1 MVHIRP
7 LCIFAAAQLAW
18 VARAHITL
26 EDIDSLKS
34 ITKDCNDK
42 IRALKS
48 SHNGNPAQVAILND
62 QDSKD
67 EIEDVVAGTLTYLD
81 GELLRLLNIPVKD
94 IAIEKPDCP
103 VVVEHCHVFL
113 EATTRFLQ
121 AVDEKQ
127 QEFGWDTESG
137 IYSALGWMQSL
148 WASRSAH
155 NMYEITTLVTTMTL
169 VSPGDNHKATMT
181 SLQPYTTF
189 TQRPPTFI
197 SRPHL
202 QTHGIYGTG
211 YEEWEIRITI
221 LEFYVLLLSMTI
233 MVLFVALLALL
244 ALDYLRPQYRGQA
257 RLSEK
262 VLRYLKLKAERL
274 KDKDEDEVTAVEP
287 CGSSTTSRRGED
299 EDMEKRELTGEQ
311 LGPNEPRRR
320 N

>member
-1 MVHIRP
+1 MVQIRP

-103 VVVEHCHVFL
+103 VVVKHCHVFL

-148 WASRSAH
+148 WASRSAGFIPSLALGQQEPRG
-155 NMYEITTLVTTMTL
+155 NIAILGPRRS
-169 VSPGDNHKATMT
+169 SPGLIFRPMASLALAMKNGKFESQSWSFT
-181 SLQPYTTF
+181 SWL
-189 TQRPPTFI
+189 
-197 SRPHL
+197 
-202 QTHGIYGTG
+202 
-211 YEEWEIRITI
+211 
-221 LEFYVLLLSMTI
+221 VSMTI

-274 KDKDEDEVTAVEP
+274 KDKDEDEVTAVEQ
-287 CGSSTTSRRGED
+287 CGSSTASRRGED

-320 N
+320 I